1 MFTLGLGPL
10 AVGGWARLAETA
22 RGIGL
27 AGLLASSTLQAL
39 ASTALSLAIGIPAAY
54 VFARCEFP
62 GRKALSVVLA
72 VPFVLPTVVVASA
85 FTALGMGR
93 GLGTVLAAHVFY
105 NVSIVV
111 RIVGTA
117 WANLDP
123 RLGEAARVLGARRG
137 PSLAALTLRLVAPA
151 IAAAGLLVFCYCF
164 TSFGVVL
171 LLGGPRVAT
180 LETEIWRQAVR
191 LADLG
196 AAGLLALLQLAATGV
211 LMALYARVQRRLS
224 AAMRQ
229 APAAASRRRP
239 RTAGRWIA
247 VAVFGYGTAALVA
260 LPLAGIV
267 AGSLVTRSGIGFAA
281 WTSLFRNATGS
292 LFWTSPLDAA
302 RTSLLFAAGA
312 LVAALAVGLPA
323 AYAAAGVARRE
334 GRRAAG
340 PAALFDLA
348 VLLPLGTSAVTL
360 GFGFLVALDRPPLDL
375 RASALLVPIAHALV
389 ALPLVTRSLS
399 GPIASLD
406 PRLREAA
413 AVLGATP
420 ARSWRCRRPPRAR
433 QGDRLGRGLRLHGV
447 DRRVR
452 GLGPARPAR
461 VRHDSR
467 GHLRPSRHARR
478 AEPGAGA
485 RHEHG
490 ADARVRPRRGR
501 DRAPASA
508 GAWRRGGLLMPFLE
522 WRGLVKRYAGHA
534 ALDGVTLS
542 LERRGV
548 LAVLGPSGCGKTTLL
563 RVTAGLEPPDAGT
576 VLLDGADL
584 GPLPPERRGIG
595 LVFQDYVLFPHL
607 DVAGNVGFG
616 LRMARWPRRAAADR
630 VRDMLDLVGLAGYE
644 RRRVQSLSGGEQQR
658 VALARGLAPAPG
670 C

>member
-1 MFTLGLGPL
+1 MNFSPVRARSLPARTVAARTLAASLPLAFLGLFLFYPLARVFVLGLGPL
-10 AVGGWARLAETA
+10 AAGGWTRLAETA

-39 ASTALSLAIGIPAAY
+39 ASTALSLAAGIPAAY

-137 PSLAALTLRLVAPA
+137 PALAALTLRLLAPA

-191 LADLG
+191 LADFGG
-196 AAGLLALLQLAATGV
+196 AALLALLQLAATGM

-224 AAMRQ
+224 SAMRQ
-229 APAAASRRRP
+229 TPSADSRRRP
-239 RTAGRWIA
+239 RTAARWAA
-247 VAVFGYGTAALVA
+247 VTVFGYGTAALVA
-260 LPLAGIV
+260 LPLAGIA

-281 WTSLFRNATGS
+281 WASLFRNATGS

-312 LVAALAVGLPA
+312 LVIALAVGLPA
-323 AYAAAGVARRE
+323 AYPAAGVARRE

-406 PRLREAA
+406 PRLREAS
-413 AVLGATP
+413 AVLGASP
-420 ARSWRCRRPPRAR
+420 ARSWRAVDLPV
-433 QGDRLGRGLRLHGV
+433 LGR
-447 DRRVR
+447 
-452 GLGPARPAR
+452 AI
-461 VRHDSR
+461 
-467 GHLRPSRHARR
+467 
-478 AEPGAGA
+478 
-485 RHEHG
+485 
-490 ADARVRPRRGR
+490 
-501 DRAPASA
+501 ASA
-508 GAWRRGGLLMPFLE
+508 GVFAFTVSIGEFAASALLARPEFATIPVVIFARLGTPGE
-522 WRGLVKRYAGHA
+522 LNRTQ
-534 ALDGVTLS
+534 ALAMS
-542 LERRGV
+542 
-548 LAVLGPSGCGKTTLL
+548 
-563 RVTAGLEPPDAGT
+563 T
-576 VLLDGADL
+576 VLMLVCCL
-584 GPLPPERRGIG
+584 GVAAIERLRARGPG
-595 LVFQDYVLFPHL
+595 
-607 DVAGNVGFG
+607 
-616 LRMARWPRRAAADR
+616 
-630 VRDMLDLVGLAGYE
+630 
-644 RRRVQSLSGGEQQR
+644 GGE
-658 VALARGLAPAPG
+658 AF
-670 C
+670 